1 MIIRSDNYITQPL
14 VACGII
20 VYNQKDFIAQ
30 CIEGMLMQECNFP
43 FNIVVADDCS
53 TDGTQDIL
61 RTYQQKY
68 PDKIKLVLNE
78 QNGGIAANW
87 VSCCR
92 AMEGGDYVS
101 FCDGDDYW
109 SNTRKLQLQV
119 DYLRAHPKCVAVSSN
134 FDTMNADGS
143 NYVSCSRSAC
153 PPLTGLVQQDLW
165 SNGKAQ
171 NAWCTFM
178 FPKKVFDEHMPL
190 QGFIEHNFPFQ
201 DWPALV
207 VMSEYG
213 EFDYMPIST
222 CVVRQVV
229 GSDSN
234 AVDIEKLARRQER
247 CRSMNKYLASLFPD
261 VLPVDDDETFDRY
274 IALTMI
280 SLCIQNGDYKKA
292 KELACKSG
300 HKNFRYWCCQT
311 RLTFWIF
318 RVAKLGREKLSAL
331 KQKMFVSHI
340 KS

>member
-1 MIIRSDNYITQPL
+1 MILRSNKYISNPI

-20 VYNQKDFIAQ
+20 VYNQKDYIAQ

-43 FNIVVADDCS
+43 FNIVIADDCS

-61 RTYQQKY
+61 REYQTKY

-78 QNGGIAANW
+78 KNGGIAANW

-92 AMEGGDYVS
+92 ALEGGEFVS

-109 SNTRKLQLQV
+109 SNPEKLQLQV
-119 DYLRAHPKCVAVSSN
+119 DYLQQHPECVAVSSD

-143 NYVSCSRSAC
+143 NYIANSRSSR
-153 PPLTGLVQQDLW
+153 PPLTGFVQQDLW
-165 SNGKAQ
+165 SSCKAQ

-207 VMSEYG
+207 VMSAYG
-213 EFDYMPIST
+213 RFDYMPLST
-222 CVVRQVV
+222 CVVRTVI
-229 GSDSN
+229 GSDSK
-234 AVDIEKLARRQER
+234 AVDFEKMARRQER
-247 CRSMNKYLASLFPD
+247 CRSMNKYLASLFPNLKQD
-261 VLPVDDDETFDRY
+261 SDEVFDRY

-292 KELACKSG
+292 KELARQSG

-311 RLTFWIF
+311 KWTFYLF
-318 RVAKLGREKLSAL
+318 RAAKLCRPKMSKLL
-331 KQKMFVSHI
+331 RKLHI
-340 KS
+340 K

>member
-30 CIEGMLMQECNFP
+30 CIEGMLQQQCDFP

-109 SNTRKLQLQV
+109 SNTKKLQLQV
-119 DYLRAHPKCVAVSSN
+119 DYLRAHPKCVAVSTDVDNIDASGKIIAHN
-134 FDTMNADGS
+134 VRREN
-143 NYVSCSRSAC
+143 
-153 PPLTGLVQQDLW
+153 PPLVGNVQKDLW
-165 SNGKAQ
+165 GASNAT
-171 NAWCTFM
+171 ATWSSYM
-178 FPKKVFDEHMPL
+178 FTRFAFDKIPL
-190 QGFIEHNFPFQ
+190 QGFIDYDFPFQ
-201 DWPALV
+201 DWPAMV
-207 VMSEYG
+207 IMAAYG
-213 EFDYMPIST
+213 EFQFLPIST
-222 CVVRQVV
+222 VAYRVAE
-229 GSDSN
+229 GSDSHAIDYN
-234 AVDIEKLARRQER
+234 KLLRRQER

-280 SLCIQNGDYKKA
+280 SLCIQKGDYEKA

-300 HKNFRYWCCQT
+300 HKNFRYWCCQHKWSFY
-311 RLTFWIF
+311 LF
-318 RVAKLGREKLSAL
+318 RAAKLSKAHIHNL
-331 KQKMFVSHI
+331 KRKIVNHI
-340 KS
+340 KY